1 MSKFEE
7 ELRMRIIEANSL
19 IRTIADISDPTYW
32 ELQIKVDAYKEILD
46 LFKEN
51 S

>member
-1 MSKFEE
+1 MSHFEK
-7 ELRMRIIEANSL
+7 ELVMRIVETESL
-19 IRTIADISDPTYW
+19 IRTIADLSDPTYW